1 MTYRN
6 RSDSNV
12 LVTFWLY
19 FNNGVNLARC
29 HAFLPPFDWLAQQ
42 KIFEKLIMFNSE
54 NRSKNLAK
62 AKIAD

>member
-19 FNNGVNLARC
+19 FNIGVNFARC
-29 HAFLPPFDWLAQQ
+29 HDFLPAFDWLAQQ
-42 KIFEKLIMFNSE
+42 KICEKLIMFNSE
-54 NRSKNLAK
+54 NRSKNRAK